1 MSNRSVSRKKRD
13 LGHRRCPGGAVVAHQ
28 TANMAM
34 MERGAQRLCQRIGGV
49 DNARDVRED
58 DLLGSFPLLEGKML
72 DVDMTG
78 TWCGAICIDH
88 QDCRGV
94 IFEQGGRTKLWVPKL
109 EEDRPKVLAILAA
122 WTAARNSASVEL
134 VETVD

>member
-1 MSNRSVSRKKRD
+1 
-13 LGHRRCPGGAVVAHQ
+13 
-28 TANMAM
+28 MAM
-34 MERGAQRLCQRIGGV
+34 MERGAQGLCQRIGGV

-58 DLLGSFPLLEGKML
+58 DLLGSFPFLEGKML

-109 EEDRPKVLAILAA
+109 EEDRPKVFSNLGGMDGGKEFGFSGAGGDCRLNLGFVSQGT
-122 WTAARNSASVEL
+122 TAKHK
-134 VETVD
+134 D